1 MAKKYSATLQVR
13 FCEIDLYGHAHH
25 AEIVRYLEWARMEYL
40 KQAGISFRDLMDKNI
55 FIVVVN
61 ANLDFRNPAY
71 YDEELVI
78 WGHIQDIGTTSFAV
92 TQSIEEKRTGR
103 TIVEARFIFVCL
115 DQNRQKI
122 PVPRD
127 ILCPF
132 FEGPP
137 A

>member
-1 MAKKYSATLQVR
+1 MGKIYTASLQVR
-13 FCEIDLYGHAHH
+13 FCEVDLYGHAHH

-40 KQAGISFRDLMDKNI
+40 KQAGISFCDLMDNNL

-61 ANLDFRNPAY
+61 ANLDFRSPAY

-78 WGHIQDIGTTSFAV
+78 SGHVQEIGTTSFRV
-92 TQSIEEKRTGR
+92 DQVIEETKTRR
-103 TIVEARFIFVCL
+103 TIVEARFTFVCL

-127 ILCPF
+127 ILHPF
-132 FEGPP
+132 FEGLSS
-137 A
+137 